1 MAIQITI
8 IGMDPLGQSMG
19 LALKE
24 SGQPLT
30 IVAHDRTHSNA
41 NQAAAIGAAD
51 RADWNLLSA
60 IDGADLVIINEPV
73 NQVRE
78 TLELIGPELRADA
91 VITDTSPVK
100 GVVLRWAEEI
110 LPPTVHFVGGNPL
123 ANPATP
129 NKELFL
135 NQRYAIIPLT
145 STPEAAL
152 RLVTNFVT
160 LLGAEPLYIDKD
172 EHDALQTA
180 VMHLPMLLGTALIQ
194 LTTQSGSWREMA
206 SMAST
211 PYAHVTALPS
221 LDPAALAALFRLSRE
236 SLRHWLAAYRN
247 ELDVLETLIMEE
259 DTDNAL
265 EARLTTL
272 AEARMRWQHN
282 IPNDL
287 QASLYTAAVTEAKEN
302 NRITRLF
309 SFGRRDRKQ

>member
-30 IVAHDRTHSNA
+30 VVAHDRTHGNA
-41 NQAAAIGAAD
+41 SQAASIGAAD

-91 VITDTSPVK
+91 VITDTSPAK
-100 GVVLRWAEEI
+100 GVVLQWAEQI

-123 ANPATP
+123 ANSATP

-152 RLVTNFVT
+152 RLVSNFVT

-172 EHDALQTA
+172 EHDALQAA

-211 PYAHVTALPS
+211 PYAQVTALPS
-221 LDPAALAALFRLSRE
+221 LDPAALAALFRLSRD

-259 DTDNAL
+259 DDDKAL

-287 QASLYTAAVTEAKEN
+287 QASLYTTAVTEAKEN

-309 SFGRRDRKQ
+309 SFGRRERKQ